1 MIKDEFLKA
10 LGGFTNDTDHLAR
23 LWNEVAKRYSSK
35 RRHYH
40 NLLHLESITEELTP
54 FKDRFASWH
63 TIIFAIVYHDVVY
76 NSLKNNNEEE
86 SAEFATER
94 LQSAG
99 CPENLISRC
108 TDLILATKH
117 HAAGDEETN
126 LFTDADL
133 AILGADPEM
142 YDMYSGQIRLE
153 YSFYPDF
160 VYNPGRKK
168 VLMHFLGMPVIYKS
182 PEFAAKYES
191 SARKNLQREL
201 AEMVGAT

>member
-1 MIKDEFLKA
+1 MIKDEFQKA
-10 LGGFTNDTDHLAR
+10 LGDFTNDTEHLIR

-35 RRHYH
+35 GRHYH
-40 NLLHLESITEELTP
+40 NLLHLESITEQLTP

-63 TIIFAIVYHDVVY
+63 TIIFAIAYHDVVY
-76 NSLKNNNEEE
+76 NILKNNNEQE
-86 SAEFATER
+86 SAEFAGDR

-108 TDLILATKH
+108 MDLILATKD
-117 HAAGDEETN
+117 HAPGDEETN
-126 LFTDADL
+126 LFADADL

-142 YDMYSGQIRLE
+142 YDMYSRQIRLE
-153 YSFYPDF
+153 YSLYPDF

-168 VLMHFLGMPVIYKS
+168 VLMHFLGMPSIYKS

-191 SARKNLQREL
+191 AARKNIQREL
-201 AEMVGAT
+201 AELH